1 MVYRRLR
8 ILVWL
13 IVPALFVTFVIG
25 SRASS
30 DVPNVPPTFQIVSPD
45 TSEVFTQDVTPEI
58 ARALHLNRQGGVFIN
73 DVRPSPLRAG
83 DVILSLNGN
92 PIGCEGELEAL
103 LAQIASG
110 EPIMLEIL
118 RDGGIETVTVQ
129 RAAAAPAVVLPT
141 STIRGISVASLST
154 QNGVTVANVQIAT
167 AASAAGMKPG
177 DVILQVDG
185 HIVHSADEF
194 LQFMR
199 QLNNL
204 DATLN
209 VRQADG
215 IVHVFVI
222 PSQP

>member
-13 IVPALFVTFVIG
+13 IVPALFVSFVVG

-30 DVPNVPPTFQIVSPD
+30 DVPNVPPTFQIVSPN
-45 TSEVFTQDVTPEI
+45 TSQVYTQDVTPEI
-58 ARALHLNRQGGVFIN
+58 ARALHLNKQGGVFIN

-83 DVILSLNGN
+83 DVILSLNGT
-92 PIGCEGELEAL
+92 PIGCEGELETL
-103 LAQIASG
+103 LAQIPSG
-110 EPIMLEIL
+110 ESFVLEVL
-118 RDGGIETVTVQ
+118 RDGTIETVTVQ
-129 RAAAAPAVVLPT
+129 QAGTAPAIVPGT
-141 STIRGISVASLST
+141 ATMRGISVASLSN
-154 QNGVTVANVQIAT
+154 QNGVTVTNVQIAT
-167 AASAAGMKPG
+167 AASAAAMKPG

-185 HIVHSADEF
+185 HTVHSADEF

-204 DATLN
+204 DATMN

-215 IVHVFVI
+215 LVHVFVI